1 MGGDSLEGWTAVTGA
16 VDEWLGLTCFL
27 WRALQF
33 WNHTW
38 NGGGGNLHH
47 VDRLHSVSTLAYQ
60 KPQSSNFSWIPL
72 VNWAFNITLTVQT
85 KKYPSKPTGCLK
97 QARPSQESWP
107 HKGRA
112 RRGAAQASCQ
122 AEQQHPQ
129 PHAAAK
135 AAAPRHTTGH
145 GHLRAPQ
152 STADSEAGFSTGDPL
167 SFSHSKVCK
176 PPFFLFKSLIAAV
189 RCLVSIETL
198 SQSSRQNEWREQQT
212 FSFI

>member
-1 MGGDSLEGWTAVTGA
+1 MACSAILKPHLKWGGK
-16 VDEWLGLTCFL
+16 
-27 WRALQF
+27 
-33 WNHTW
+33 
-38 NGGGGNLHH
+38 NLHH

-72 VNWAFNITLTVQT
+72 VNWTFNITLTVQT

-97 QARPSQESWP
+97 QAWSSQESWP
-107 HKGRA
+107 HKGQA

-129 PHAAAK
+129 PHTAAK
-135 AAAPRHTTGH
+135 AAVPRHTTGH
-145 GHLRAPQ
+145 GHLRVPQ

-176 PPFFLFKSLIAAV
+176 PLFFFLKKLDRSCQMPRFYRNAQ
-189 RCLVSIETL
+189 SIFQAKWVEGTA
-198 SQSSRQNEWREQQT
+198 N
-212 FSFI
+212 FFI